1 VATESSSPEAVRR
14 FSLAQEAYAAIRTMI
29 IAGEVP
35 PGSRITVRPIV
46 ERLGLSATPVKA
58 ALMTLEREGVIES
71 KLHRGFFVPELRV
84 DDMNEIYEMRGAL
97 DRLAGELAAS
107 SPNRATIAAELRAN
121 CDDQR
126 RYLETGDVDGYRRID
141 IEFHHNLWALCGN
154 TRLKRTGEQLM
165 DQMRLGNSL
174 SARFPGRVALSLTE
188 HLVIVDAI
196 ELGQIELAG
205 AAAAQH
211 IASVRKTFMDTAA
224 DAGALPSE

>member
-1 VATESSSPEAVRR
+1 MATEVSSPEAVPR

-71 KLHRGFFVPELRV
+71 KLHRGFFVPELQE
-84 DDMNEIYEMRGAL
+84 DDMREIYEMRGAL
-97 DRLAGELAAS
+97 DRLAGQLAAS
-107 SPNRATIAAELRAN
+107 SPNHVTIAAELRAN
-121 CDDQR
+121 CEVQR

-154 TRLKRTGEQLM
+154 SRLQRTGEQLM

-174 SARFPGRVALSLTE
+174 SARLPGRVALSLTE
-188 HLVIVDAI
+188 HLVIVEAI
-196 ELGQIELAG
+196 EHGQVERAG

-211 IASVRKTFMDTAA
+211 IVSVRNTFMDSVA
-224 DAGALPSE
+224 DAQNLPAE